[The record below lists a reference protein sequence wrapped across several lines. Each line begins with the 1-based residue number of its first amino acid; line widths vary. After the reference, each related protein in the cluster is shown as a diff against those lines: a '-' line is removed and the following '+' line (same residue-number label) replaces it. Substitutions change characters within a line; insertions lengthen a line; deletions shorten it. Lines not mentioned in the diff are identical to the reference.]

1 MNELPDY
8 CPSCS
13 GCQSSVS
20 HKVCKICE
28 MRLCTNCSSVGYDW
42 SSFFKHGSTDDFETE
57 MKSNLLEHT
66 TSELQFYVNAHN
78 IEVKDSMNKDCLIR
92 SITAHQCDQCEPKN
106 VQLSV
111 NDPAKSSVESDRWK
125 PPASNLVSL
134 IEIPD
139 EKAVEQLSN
148 IQLRLLL
155 SHHAI
160 EHAFFLERIEYVERV
175 KQLWR
180 ESMWSKEDMTTSA
193 VASSEECHVCR
204 DSPINCVILPCGHM
218 ATCMNCVRR
227 LPTCPICRKPVCQ
240 TVRIFRV

>member
-13 GCQSSVS
+13 DFQSSVS
-20 HKVCKICE
+20 HKVCKVCE

-42 SSFFKHGSTDDFETE
+42 SSFFKDGSTIDFKTE
-57 MKSNLLEHT
+57 LQTNLQEHT
-66 TSELQFYVNAHN
+66 TSELQSYVNAHS
-78 IEVKDSMNKDCLIR
+78 IEVKDSMDKDCLIR
-92 SITAHQCDQCEPKN
+92 SIVAHQCDQCEPKN
-106 VQLSV
+106 VSSI
-111 NDPAKSSVESDRWK
+111 NEPARSSVESGRWK

-139 EKAVEQLSN
+139 EEAVEQLSN

-160 EHAFFLERIEYVERV
+160 EHAFFLERNEYVERV

-180 ESMWSKEDMTTSA
+180 ESMWTKKGVTTSA
-193 VASSEECHVCR
+193 VPGSGECHICR

-218 ATCMNCVRR
+218 ATCMDCARR

-240 TVRIFRV
+240 TVRVFRV